1 MTIKEIRKE
10 FARRVE
16 FSKLANLGLENFYE
30 NEWKAFE
37 ELYSKGTV
45 TRFSSDFLAF
55 ANGFQ
60 TTMNEYENLHILQT
74 LDLHRISATKKVARA
89 MMMRWLNIE

>member
-10 FARRVE
+10 FTRRVE
-16 FSKLANLGLENFYE
+16 FSKLANTGLESFYE
-30 NEWKAFE
+30 SEWRAFE
-37 ELYSKGTV
+37 ELYSEGTV

-60 TTMNEYENLHILQT
+60 TAMSEYENLHILQT

-89 MMMRWLNIE
+89 MMMRWLNID